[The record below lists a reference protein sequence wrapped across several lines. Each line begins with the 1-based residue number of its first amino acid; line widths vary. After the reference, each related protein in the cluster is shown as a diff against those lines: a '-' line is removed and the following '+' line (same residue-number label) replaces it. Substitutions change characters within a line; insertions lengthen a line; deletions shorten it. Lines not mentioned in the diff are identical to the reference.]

1 MIMLTV
7 LIISFIFLIVVPVM
21 SFFIV
26 NPTSRENKKRQINRA
41 LDIVFDYYFYGVEL
55 VSDREAHR
63 HARFDLLDIVCEDE
77 TNIDKLYKEY
87 AVPILELYD
96 FSYTFKT
103 VAARNKFRVARMKP
117 MYDELIQKINEMYE
131 IACVHD
137 EELLSKCTG

>member
-55 VSDREAHR
+55 VSDREAHMQS
-63 HARFDLLDIVCEDE
+63 H
-77 TNIDKLYKEY
+77 
-87 AVPILELYD
+87 
-96 FSYTFKT
+96 TF
-103 VAARNKFRVARMKP
+103 
-117 MYDELIQKINEMYE
+117 
-131 IACVHD
+131 H
-137 EELLSKCTG
+137 